1 MFSVFPHD
9 HPYYGT
15 FKEQTKMAFKA
26 PCCTVH
32 SFHGLCH
39 THATIMLNAGIQ
51 PKDLQYRLEHSN
63 ISMTLNT
70 YVHVTKEGA
79 KNSASFFEYA
89 INAFGE

>member
-26 PCCTVH
+26 RCCTVH
-32 SFHGLCH
+32 RLSRSM

>member
-1 MFSVFPHD
+1 
-9 HPYYGT
+9 
-15 FKEQTKMAFKA
+15 
-26 PCCTVH
+26 
-32 SFHGLCH
+32 
-39 THATIMLNAGIQ
+39 MLNAGIQ

-70 YVHVTKEGA
+70 YVHVTKESA